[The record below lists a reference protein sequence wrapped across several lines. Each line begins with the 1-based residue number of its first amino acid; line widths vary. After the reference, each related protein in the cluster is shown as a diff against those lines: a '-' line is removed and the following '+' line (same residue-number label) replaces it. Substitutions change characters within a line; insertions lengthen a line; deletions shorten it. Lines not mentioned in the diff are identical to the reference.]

1 MLLRNIE
8 NRVDVESVI
17 AKIAFLYFKGCLS
30 LFIKFDLVED
40 VKIAY

>member
-8 NRVDVESVI
+8 NRVDVQSVV
-17 AKIAFLYFKGCLS
+17 AKVAFFNFKGCFS